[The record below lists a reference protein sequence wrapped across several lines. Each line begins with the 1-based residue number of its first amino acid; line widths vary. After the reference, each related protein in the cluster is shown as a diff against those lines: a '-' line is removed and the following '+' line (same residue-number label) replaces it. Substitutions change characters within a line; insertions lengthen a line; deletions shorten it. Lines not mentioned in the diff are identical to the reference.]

1 MKNLEDILFTLIL
14 VILVFMVSNLY
25 KRVKKLE
32 EDKS

>member
-14 VILVFMVSNLY
+14 VFLVFMVSNLY

-32 EDKS
+32 EDRS

>member
-32 EDKS
+32 EDRS

>member
-1 MKNLEDILFTLIL
+1 MKNLEDVLFTLIL

-32 EDKS
+32 EDKI

>member
-25 KRVKKLE
+25 KRVKNLE
-32 EDKS
+32 EDRS

>member
-25 KRVKKLE
+25 KRVTKLE